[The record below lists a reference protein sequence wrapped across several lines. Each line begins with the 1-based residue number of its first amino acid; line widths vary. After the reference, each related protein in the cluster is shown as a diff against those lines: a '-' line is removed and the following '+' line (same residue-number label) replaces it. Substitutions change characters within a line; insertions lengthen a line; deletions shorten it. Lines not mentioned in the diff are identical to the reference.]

1 MMAAVQRLM
10 LAAVQRHLLMLT
22 VVQRLLL
29 MMAVVQ
35 IVAHWSPV
43 HPSGLEVEYLKTHS
57 MEEAPVQQ
65 N

>member
-1 MMAAVQRLM
+1 
-10 LAAVQRHLLMLT
+10 
-22 VVQRLLL
+22 